1 MILMESPSNIS
12 FFMFGGTFMRRLRLY
27 SIKDGKKLSCVE
39 GNARTVLSMLT
50 LPGLRESIVMTR
62 LSVIKE
68 VANSITTTGLKTQY
82 GDIIHQAKLE
92 QDCSF
97 QYVVILDDKKK
108 EQNVECQI
116 ISICYRNKQFY
127 SLEKETDAK
136 RILFLE

>member
-1 MILMESPSNIS
+1 MK
-12 FFMFGGTFMRRLRLY
+12 RLRLY

-68 VANSITTTGLKTQY
+68 VANSITTTGLKTKY
-82 GDIIHQAKLE
+82 GDIIHQARLE

-116 ISICYRNKQFY
+116 TSIWYGNKQFY

-136 RILFLE
+136 RILFLEITI